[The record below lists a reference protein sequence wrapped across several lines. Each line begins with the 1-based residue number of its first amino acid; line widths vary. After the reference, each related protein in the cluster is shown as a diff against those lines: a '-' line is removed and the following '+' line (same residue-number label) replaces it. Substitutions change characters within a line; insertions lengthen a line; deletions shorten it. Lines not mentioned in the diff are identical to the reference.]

1 MSDCTTEAVGEE
13 DPTPITT
20 LALGEETPP
29 TDVPHWAED
38 GPSTRAYGE
47 EGEQVRDLPIV
58 GDPFGG
64 F

>member
-1 MSDCTTEAVGEE
+1 MPEYTTLAVGEE
-13 DPTPITT
+13 EPIPITT

-29 TDVPHWAED
+29 TSHWAED
-38 GPSTRAYGE
+38 GPSTRMYGE
-47 EGEQVRDLPIV
+47 EGEFVPDLPVV